1 MGSSKSKIKPINS
14 DCPVCYET
22 PQDPIILNCGH
33 LFDNYCIQRASLNF
47 ILKNELPSC
56 PLCRKNIEISKMKEV
71 FNEWKIFPFNPT
83 EWNNYNTIIF
93 NKNLK
98 ISKVS
103 ILELSPYL
111 YTYTLYFNHE
121 KFDKPFFFHYNTK
134 IILKISDFNLLD
146 KCFPLCLESDLD
158 NHQYYMFL
166 KNNFINKIKFN
177 HKISKNKILFQVK
190 NLDKIIIYDEVEG
203 TMHYGLILKDRPC
216 TPLFRMYLLRSPLD
230 FYIVNEL
237 FGILYH

>member
-1 MGSSKSKIKPINS
+1 
-14 DCPVCYET
+14 
-22 PQDPIILNCGH
+22 
-33 LFDNYCIQRASLNF
+33 
-47 ILKNELPSC
+47 
-56 PLCRKNIEISKMKEV
+56 
-71 FNEWKIFPFNPT
+71 
-83 EWNNYNTIIF
+83 
-93 NKNLK
+93 
-98 ISKVS
+98 
-103 ILELSPYL
+103 
-111 YTYTLYFNHE
+111 
-121 KFDKPFFFHYNTK
+121 
-134 IILKISDFNLLD
+134 
-146 KCFPLCLESDLD
+146 
-158 NHQYYMFL
+158 MFL